1 MKLLLCD
8 GDSWTAGDIVDPN
21 LFGDNLAEVHHPNNN
36 QYRLPRVWPHK
47 LGKLL
52 NVDVLNQSIAG
63 SSNDGI
69 VRRVLVRVNKL
80 LKEYNSEDLFV
91 LIGWSS
97 PERRDWFIDNQ
108 WKTMYP
114 AQIHQE
120 FDVQAIGKKSE
131 DLAQFYKTY
140 LTHFWEKSEYIE
152 RYLQQTLLLH
162 YYLKNKNIKHM
173 FFDAFYEKKIVK
185 KSKWFESKGESE
197 FTAGGMYCDDE
208 IQEVFSKGV
217 IYDEFNL
224 VRDSI
229 FKKKSFRKFLMIDK
243 EHFDD
248 NLWDGFHPNE
258 KGHELWA
265 KELYKDINDK
275 INNI

>member
-1 MKLLLCD
+1 
-8 GDSWTAGDIVDPN
+8 
-21 LFGDNLAEVHHPNNN
+21 
-36 QYRLPRVWPHK
+36 
-47 LGKLL
+47 
-52 NVDVLNQSIAG
+52 
-63 SSNDGI
+63 
-69 VRRVLVRVNKL
+69 
-80 LKEYNSEDLFV
+80 
-91 LIGWSS
+91 
-97 PERRDWFIDNQ
+97 
-108 WKTMYP
+108 
-114 AQIHQE
+114 
-120 FDVQAIGKKSE
+120 
-131 DLAQFYKTY
+131 
-140 LTHFWEKSEYIE
+140 
-152 RYLQQTLLLH
+152 
-162 YYLKNKNIKHM
+162 
-173 FFDAFYEKKIVK
+173 
-185 KSKWFESKGESE
+185 
-197 FTAGGMYCDDE
+197 MYCDDE

>member
-1 MKLLLCD
+1 
-8 GDSWTAGDIVDPN
+8 
-21 LFGDNLAEVHHPNNN
+21 
-36 QYRLPRVWPHK
+36 
-47 LGKLL
+47 
-52 NVDVLNQSIAG
+52 
-63 SSNDGI
+63 
-69 VRRVLVRVNKL
+69 
-80 LKEYNSEDLFV
+80 
-91 LIGWSS
+91 
-97 PERRDWFIDNQ
+97 
-108 WKTMYP
+108 
-114 AQIHQE
+114 
-120 FDVQAIGKKSE
+120 
-131 DLAQFYKTY
+131 
-140 LTHFWEKSEYIE
+140 
-152 RYLQQTLLLH
+152 
-162 YYLKNKNIKHM
+162 M

-224 VRDSI
+224 VRDNI
-229 FKKKSFRKFLMIDK
+229 FKEKSFRKFLMIDK